1 MISSNIET
9 FFLKQLFF
17 EAKVYC
23 CNGENSKKYLDT
35 YQLQPT
41 ERTNQ
46 LDSNPTVT
54 QEKGAQISQK
64 NQKSKECTYSK
75 IYFETYMEIEIRSRE
90 GTK

>member
-54 QEKGAQISQK
+54 QEIGAQIIRKKIKNRKNVLTQK
-64 NQKSKECTYSK
+64 YILKHTWK
-75 IYFETYMEIEIRSRE
+75 
-90 GTK
+90 